1 MKKKKELIQSF
12 TILMVTF
19 GSISLDYG
27 NRIYNSEGSIIYRSK
42 RLTKVEEE
50 KVTDPWIAF
59 LSYKNA

>member
-1 MKKKKELIQSF
+1 
-12 TILMVTF
+12 MVTF